1 MPDVIQI
8 RDIRAFGRHGALP
21 GEREH
26 LQPFDLDVELEV
38 DVAQARSSDKLEHTV
53 VYAAVHA
60 RIVRLVSER
69 SFLLL
74 EKLGDAILADL
85 MRDERVLGASVTIA
99 KPKLLA
105 GATPA
110 VRLQSRRRG

>member
-1 MPDVIQI
+1 MPPLTDSFDLGGL
-8 RDIRAFGRHGALP
+8 RLASGEGRRL
-21 GEREH
+21 
-26 LQPFDLDVELEV
+26 DLDVELEV

-53 VYAAVHA
+53 DYAAVHA

>member
-26 LQPFDLDVELEV
+26 VQPFDLDVELEV
-38 DVAQARSSDKLEHTV
+38 DVAAARSSDDLKQTLD
-53 VYAAVHA
+53 YAALHA
-60 RIVRLVSER
+60 RIVRLVGER
-69 SFLLL
+69 SFHLL
-74 EKLGDAILADL
+74 EKLGDEILADL
-85 MRDERVLGASVTIA
+85 MRDERILGASVTIA
-99 KPKLLA
+99 KPKLLD

-110 VRLQSRRRG
+110 VRLQSRRR